1 MTEKPVFNARVVFV
15 TGQVDRQEVDEKAFP
30 FKFHANF
37 MPPEFMGVA
46 FAFLHG
52 GSQDVIV
59 RCDTLETCLGL
70 IDYNQYHTHPKLRWI
85 RIYGKD
91 DVLVGSLSRKS
102 LGKWISADIPSE
114 SMGLDEVNKIL
125 LIKPQPAESQVVAST
140 PAPVQNLVAD
150 AKPAPKRKRN
160 SRPKTSK
167 GKRSPKRLRAV
178 HAT

>member
-1 MTEKPVFNARVVFV
+1 MSEKPVFNARVVLI
-15 TGQVDRQEVDEKAFP
+15 TGQVDRQEVDEVAFP

-70 IDYNQYHTHPKLRWI
+70 IDFNQYHTHPKLRWI

-91 DVLVGSLSRKS
+91 DILVGSLSWKS
-102 LGKWISADIPSE
+102 LGKWISTDVPSDPM
-114 SMGLDEVNKIL
+114 SLDDVNKIL
-125 LIKPQPAESQVVAST
+125 LIKPQPVQSQAAEST
-140 PAPVQNLVAD
+140 PAPVQSPVAD
-150 AKPAPKRKRN
+150 EKPASKRKRN
-160 SRPKTSK
+160 PRSKTSK
-167 GKRSPKRLRAV
+167 GKKTLKKSRAKRAV
-178 HAT
+178 